1 MKTSEAAQLHLN
13 LADINVK
20 LYPWQRKFID
30 DGSRFRVLLK
40 PRGAG
45 ATFTIAVEA
54 LAQAVL
60 KPGSTIILVS
70 YSMRQCLEIFRHV
83 KNFAER
89 LASKSYGYRGVA
101 YSFTHLSGM
110 RSAVLGNGSRIIS
123 LPNNPDTLRG
133 YRADHVYVDEAAL
146 FRDDFKIKTA
156 VMFTTVA
163 RRGRIVLA
171 STPKGKRGWFYEAW
185 ISGGT
190 WSKHLI
196 SYRQSPH
203 ITETDLEGLRNV
215 MTELEWRQEM
225 ECEFLDEVNAFIP
238 YEKILACVEDYP
250 MTRPAEGSVTYLG
263 VDFGRYRDST
273 VIIGVMLEDGW
284 RMRVFHV
291 EELVQKPFSEQM
303 EAVRKAAEA
312 FKPAAVAVDATGMGA
327 PLAEALAEKIS
338 SLVPVRLTAAVKNN
352 LINNLRNNLLSCRL
366 IIPADAT
373 QLINQLRLFQQINT
387 GAMPKF
393 EAPAGQHDDHVLALA
408 LACYAVAADKTAR
421 VEAVSFWRWPSPTHL
436 RT

>member
-1 MKTSEAAQLHLN
+1 MKPSEAAQLLLK
-13 LADINVK
+13 LADLDIK
-20 LYPWQRKFID
+20 LYEWQRKFID
-30 DGSRFRVLLK
+30 DGSRFRILLK

-54 LAQAVL
+54 LVQAIQ
-60 KPGSTIILVS
+60 KPGSTTILVS

-83 KNFAER
+83 KHIAEK
-89 LASKSYGYRGVA
+89 LASKIFFYGGRTYRFNHF
-101 YSFTHLSGM
+101 SST
-110 RSAVLGNGSRIIS
+110 RSTVLGNGSRIVS

-133 YRADHVYVDEAAL
+133 YRADHAYVDEAAL

-156 VMFTTVA
+156 VMLTTVA

-185 ISGGT
+185 TGGEG
-190 WSKHLI
+190 WSKHLV

-203 ITETDLEGLRNV
+203 ITEADLDGLRKV

-250 MTRPAEGSVTYLG
+250 LAKPAEKSRTYLG

-273 VIIGVMLEDGW
+273 VIIGVALEDDG
-284 RMRVFHV
+284 RLRVCHIN
-291 EELVQKPFSEQM
+291 ELKQKSFGEQI
-303 EAVRKAAEA
+303 EAVRKAAETLT
-312 FKPAAVAVDATGMGA
+312 PAAVAVDATGMGA
-327 PLAEALAEKIS
+327 PLAEDLAEKIT
-338 SLVPVRLTAAVKNN
+338 SLVPVRLTAPVKNN
-352 LINNLRNNLLSCRL
+352 LVNNLRNSLLGGKL
-366 IIPADAT
+366 VLPADAT

-387 GAMPKF
+387 GGTARY
-393 EAPAGQHDDHVLALA
+393 EAPAGEHDDYVIALA
-408 LACYAVAADKTAR
+408 LACYAAAADRAAR
-421 VEAVSFWRWPSPTHL
+421 VDAVSFWLWPSPTYL
-436 RT
+436 GT